1 MNRIK
6 KLFVESPFFLP
17 LLVALVMTVISVACR
32 HGGVLYYEI
41 VARLP
46 YYLSHGPLLNKLY
59 DSDYLDGGMYQ
70 ARELSYLF
78 DYVDCKFIAC
88 CVALGHPHFFSL
100 TNYVFLAAISLVLWR
115 FGVEELKL
123 ERWIALCVLVLL

>member
-88 CVALGHPHFFSL
+88 CVALGHPHFFHSRIM
-100 TNYVFLAAISLVLWR
+100 FFWPPS
-115 FGVEELKL
+115 
-123 ERWIALCVLVLL
+123 ALCFGGSGLRNLNWRAGLCYAF